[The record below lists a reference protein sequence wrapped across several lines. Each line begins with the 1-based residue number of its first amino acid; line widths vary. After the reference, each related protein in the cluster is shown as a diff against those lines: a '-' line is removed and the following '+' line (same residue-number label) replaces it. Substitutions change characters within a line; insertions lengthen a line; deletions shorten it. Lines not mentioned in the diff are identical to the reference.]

1 MGKINEILDGWGNL
15 IKDQF
20 NALDSDIKELSES
33 RLEKCNQ
40 CDLRVGN
47 LCSPLKFGINIETNE
62 IKSGCG
68 CNLSAKTLSEW
79 SKCPLGKW

>member
-20 NALDSDIKELSES
+20 NTLDSDIKSLSEE
-33 RLEKCNQ
+33 RLEICND
-40 CDLRVGN
+40 CDLRSGN
-47 LCSPLKFGINIETNE
+47 MCSPLKYGIHVETQE

-68 CNLSAKTLSEW
+68 CNLSAKTLSTW